1 LLASYRTEEIGA
13 SPLLQRLMEFSNR
26 AGTDMDVRELQV
38 SELTADEASA
48 MALALMGDRGP
59 ASLTR
64 AAPVAR
70 ESGGSPYFVEELAR
84 YQNVDQSAGDL
95 TTLDEVIR
103 QRVSRLPEDPRR
115 LLEVVAV
122 AGQPVDRQVARQAAN
137 IERDEHAAIG
147 LLRAA

>member
-1 LLASYRTEEIGA
+1 IDDLQWGDLDSGRLIEEIVRPPDAPAMLLLASYRTEEIGA
-13 SPLLQRLMEFSNR
+13 SPLLQRLMEFRNR
-26 AGTDMDVRELQV
+26 AGADMDVRELEV
-38 SELTADEASA
+38 SELTGDEASA
-48 MALALMGDRGP
+48 MALLLMGDRGP

-64 AAPVAR
+64 AAAVAR

-84 YQNVDQSAGDL
+84 YQNDQSAGDL

-122 AGQPVDRQVARQAAN
+122 AG
-137 IERDEHAAIG
+137 
-147 LLRAA
+147 